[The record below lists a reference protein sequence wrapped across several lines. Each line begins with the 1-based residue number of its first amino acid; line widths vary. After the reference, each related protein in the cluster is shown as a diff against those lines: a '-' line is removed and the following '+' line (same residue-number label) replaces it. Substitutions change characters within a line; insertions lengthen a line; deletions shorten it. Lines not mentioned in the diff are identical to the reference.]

1 MADSLSFQAKVA
13 SRGYHV
19 YKETTWRNAMENE
32 KVTVAIESNEAS
44 KQIDPYCC
52 AIQIKSGES
61 VVTFGHITREISRH
75 CYFFLKEKG
84 GEING
89 NVFSA
94 TYRPL
99 PIPSGSLEIPLVLQF
114 QSQKY
119 VMRFKMKQF
128 LQTL

>member
-19 YKETTWRNAMENE
+19 YKETIWRNATENE

-44 KQIDPYCC
+44 KQIDSYCC

-61 VVTFGHITREISRH
+61 VVTVGHITREISRNF
-75 CYFFLKEKG
+75 YLFLKEKG

-89 NVFSA
+89 NVF
-94 TYRPL
+94 RPL
-99 PIPSGSLEIPLVLQF
+99 PIPSGGLKIPLVLRF
-114 QSQKY
+114 QSQNY
-119 VMRFKMKQF
+119 VMSCKMKQF